1 MGILLILLD
10 LPVQKRQSELKK
22 LEQALEPDEL
32 AATIASTGLEE
43 RHQKLNSLYEITEQS
58 YLRTAEK
65 VAAVYLLD
73 IH

>member
-65 VAAVYLLD
+65 VATV
-73 IH
+73 